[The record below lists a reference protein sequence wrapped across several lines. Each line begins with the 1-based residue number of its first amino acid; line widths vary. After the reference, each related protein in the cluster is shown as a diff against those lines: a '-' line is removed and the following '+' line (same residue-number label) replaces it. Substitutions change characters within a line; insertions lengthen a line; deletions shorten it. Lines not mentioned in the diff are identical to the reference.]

1 VAKKI
6 MNNENEQKYAVV
18 HIGGLDD
25 CKFVLETLKSVDI
38 DALLDVADKFGKK
51 YANKGYYV
59 VAVAEEQAEKA
70 QIAIETQLR
79 KNLNIDEMADSSDN
93 LDKCLACGT
102 QISENDTE
110 CPDCGISFA

>member
-1 VAKKI
+1 
-6 MNNENEQKYAVV
+6 MENEQKYAVV

-38 DALLDVADKFGKK
+38 DALLDVADKFGKN

-59 VAVAEEQAEKA
+59 VAVTEEQAEKA
-70 QIAIETQLR
+70 QNAIEKQLR
-79 KNLNIDEMADSSDN
+79 EDLNIDVTTDLSDN

-102 QISENDTE
+102 QISDKDTE
-110 CPDCGISFA
+110 CPDCGISFE